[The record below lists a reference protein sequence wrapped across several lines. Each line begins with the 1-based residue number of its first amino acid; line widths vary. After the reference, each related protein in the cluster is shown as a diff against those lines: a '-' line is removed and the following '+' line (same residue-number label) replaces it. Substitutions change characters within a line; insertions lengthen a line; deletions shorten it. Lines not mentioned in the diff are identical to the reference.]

1 MKVTS
6 SKNGSACTLTV
17 EGKIDTMTAP
27 ELEEAVKSNLPK
39 CEKMIF
45 DFTNA
50 NYITSAGLRVLVY
63 AQRELIKRLYRY
75 GNVQG
80 TENQIILRYIKQG
93 FPVIGN
99 PYLFSKDLTLLD
111 N

>member
-17 EGKIDTMTAP
+17 EGKIDTVSAP

-39 CEKMIF
+39 CNKMIF

-50 NYITSAGLRVLVY
+50 DYIASAGLRVLVY
-63 AQRELIKRLYRY
+63 AQRELMKKGGVEITGVNDSIK
-75 GNVQG
+75 NVFTVTG
-80 TENQIILRYIKQG
+80 MYKVLKIK
-93 FPVIGN
+93 
-99 PYLFSKDLTLLD
+99 
-111 N
+111 

>member
-17 EGKIDTMTAP
+17 EGKIDTVSAP

-39 CEKMIF
+39 CDKMIF

-50 NYITSAGLRVLVY
+50 DYIASAGLRVLVY
-63 AQRELIKRLYRY
+63 AQRELMKKGGVTVTGVNDSIK
-75 GNVQG
+75 NVFTVTG
-80 TENQIILRYIKQG
+80 MYKILKIK
-93 FPVIGN
+93 
-99 PYLFSKDLTLLD
+99 
-111 N
+111 

>member
-1 MKVTS
+1 MKVIS
-6 SKNGSACTLTV
+6 SKKGSTCALTV
-17 EGKIDTMTAP
+17 EGKIDMINAP

-63 AQRELIKRLYRY
+63 AQRELMKKGGVEITGVNDSIKKVFTVTGMYKVLK
-75 GNVQG
+75 
-80 TENQIILRYIKQG
+80 IK
-93 FPVIGN
+93 
-99 PYLFSKDLTLLD
+99 
-111 N
+111 

>member
-6 SKNGSACTLTV
+6 SKNGSTCTLTV
-17 EGKIDTMTAP
+17 EGKIDMITAP

-50 NYITSAGLRVLVY
+50 NYIISAGLRVLVH
-63 AQRELIKRLYRY
+63 AQRELMKKGGVEITGVNDSIK
-75 GNVQG
+75 NVFTVTG
-80 TENQIILRYIKQG
+80 IYKVLKIK
-93 FPVIGN
+93 
-99 PYLFSKDLTLLD
+99 
-111 N
+111 

>member
-6 SKNGSACTLTV
+6 SKNGSTCTLTV
-17 EGKIDTMTAP
+17 EGKIDMINAP

-63 AQRELIKRLYRY
+63 AQRELMKKGGVEITGVNDSIK
-75 GNVQG
+75 NVFTVTG
-80 TENQIILRYIKQG
+80 MYKVLKIK
-93 FPVIGN
+93 
-99 PYLFSKDLTLLD
+99 
-111 N
+111 

>member
-6 SKNGSACTLTV
+6 SKNGSTCTLTV
-17 EGKIDTMTAP
+17 EGKIDMITAP

-50 NYITSAGLRVLVY
+50 NYITSANVFTVTGIYKVLK
-63 AQRELIKRLYRY
+63 IK
-75 GNVQG
+75 
-80 TENQIILRYIKQG
+80 
-93 FPVIGN
+93 
-99 PYLFSKDLTLLD
+99 
-111 N
+111 

>member
-17 EGKIDTMTAP
+17 EGKIDTVSAP

-39 CEKMIF
+39 CDKMIF

-50 NYITSAGLRVLVY
+50 DYIASAGLRVLVY
-63 AQRELIKRLYRY
+63 AQRELMKKGGVTVTGVNDSIKKIFTVT
-75 GNVQG
+75 GMHK
-80 TENQIILRYIKQG
+80 ILKIK
-93 FPVIGN
+93 
-99 PYLFSKDLTLLD
+99 
-111 N
+111 

>member
-17 EGKIDTMTAP
+17 EGKIDTVSAP

-39 CEKMIF
+39 CDKMIF

-63 AQRELIKRLYRY
+63 AQRELMKKGGVTVTGVNESIKKIFTVTGMYK
-75 GNVQG
+75 
-80 TENQIILRYIKQG
+80 ILKIK
-93 FPVIGN
+93 
-99 PYLFSKDLTLLD
+99 
-111 N
+111 

>member
-6 SKNGSACTLTV
+6 SKNGSTCTLTV
-17 EGKIDTMTAP
+17 EGKIDMITAP

-63 AQRELIKRLYRY
+63 AQRELMKKGGVTVTGVNEGIKKIFTVTGMYK
-75 GNVQG
+75 
-80 TENQIILRYIKQG
+80 ILKIK
-93 FPVIGN
+93 
-99 PYLFSKDLTLLD
+99 
-111 N
+111 

>member
-17 EGKIDTMTAP
+17 EGKIDTVSAP

-39 CEKMIF
+39 CDKMIF

-50 NYITSAGLRVLVY
+50 DYIASAGLRVLVY
-63 AQRELIKRLYRY
+63 AQRELMKKGGVTVTGVNESIKKIFTVTGMYK
-75 GNVQG
+75 
-80 TENQIILRYIKQG
+80 ILKIK
-93 FPVIGN
+93 
-99 PYLFSKDLTLLD
+99 
-111 N
+111 